1 MRWMIGAIAGI
12 AILAVLAYALLV
24 PPTSGPGW
32 ALDDTTPVSMPVM
45 LDEPAVLLY
54 ATQAGDPLLV
64 IHVYGSSSCPP
75 RVRGVSVQD
84 DAVQVRI
91 GRTLLD
97 TLGACTA
104 DAASHWFSIRVDR
117 AGLTGPSFRVTVDA
131 EDNAAIEDSF
141 ELPPEAA

>member
-1 MRWMIGAIAGI
+1 MLGALAGS
-12 AILAVLAYALLV
+12 AILGVLAYSLLV
-24 PPTSGPGW
+24 PPTSGLGW

-54 ATQAGDPLLV
+54 ATEAGDPLLV

-75 RVRGVSVQD
+75 RVRGVGVED
-84 DAVQVRI
+84 DAVRVRI

-104 DAASHWFSIRVDR
+104 DAASHWFAIRVDR
-117 AGLTGPSFRVTVDA
+117 TRLAGPSFQVDVDA
-131 EDNAAIEDSF
+131 EDNPVIEESF
-141 ELPPEAA
+141 ELPPGPG